1 MFINI
6 ELISIL
12 FNHMEHDN
20 RHFYD
25 VLLMKI
31 NTNNLYKYVCFVSV
45 TEI

>member
-1 MFINI
+1 M
-6 ELISIL
+6 L
-12 FNHMEHDN
+12 FNHMERDNCRHDN

-45 TEI
+45 TGI